1 MNNSHTNKGLA
12 DQYHFLDFIYLFI
25 VDNENTL
32 CRQLLLHPPFKPKRL
47 IHLCADGSIQV
58 LSAVDDNSNENPI
71 INQQQYHLNY
81 SNSAITPAIQP
92 SKFFQ
97 TIV

>member
-1 MNNSHTNKGLA
+1 M
-12 DQYHFLDFIYLFI
+12 FI
-25 VDNENTL
+25 VDNENNL

-47 IHLCADGSIQV
+47 IHLFADGSIQV

-81 SNSAITPAIQP
+81 SNSAITPSNQQNHILT
-92 SKFFQ
+92 SKFFASTFKQ
-97 TIV
+97 LSKLYFSI

>member
-1 MNNSHTNKGLA
+1 
-12 DQYHFLDFIYLFI
+12 LFI

-32 CRQLLLHPPFKPKRL
+32 CRHLLLHPPFKPKRL

-81 SNSAITPAIQP
+81 SNSAITPLIQP
-92 SKFFQ
+92 SKFFASAFKQ
-97 TIV
+97 LSKLYFST